1 MFNIIDNI
9 SKVFETCDNP
19 FNIFWEL
26 LWLFMWVQKLFVW
39 KEKYFKPHSR
49 LPKTTLA
56 VSLHTEFESE
66 NQTFLENLLLEKN
79 EEIAQLD
86 SKTNERYGNELRFT
100 EELVNEKKG
109 NIVSGSDLLLLLLS
123 NNDGVGQIKINQKPE
138 VPIKPFSIS
147 KYDKCLED
155 EKEQHEEMIRRRQ
168 REKEIKLY
176 ILNVLSPRLT

>member
-1 MFNIIDNI
+1 MTIH
-9 SKVFETCDNP
+9 VNP
-19 FNIFWEL
+19 KAI
-26 LWLFMWVQKLFVW
+26 
-39 KEKYFKPHSR
+39 FKPHSR

-123 NNDGVGQIKINQKPE
+123 NNDGVGQIKLIRNQK
-138 VPIKPFSIS
+138 
-147 KYDKCLED
+147 C
-155 EKEQHEEMIRRRQ
+155 Q
-168 REKEIKLY
+168 
-176 ILNVLSPRLT
+176 